1 MQEDDAMFLCKKQTA
16 CGVCEAILKYN
27 TEPSLLVA
35 LFMQELLKL
44 YALLSKTFLYS
55 L

>member
-27 TEPSLLVA
+27 TEPSLLGGSVYAGVA
-35 LFMQELLKL
+35 K
-44 YALLSKTFLYS
+44 ALCFTI
-55 L
+55 